1 MAELTEKDYL
11 VALRAA
17 VAIDANGEALDA
29 IASIAGCYLNRG
41 LAQEAANLLA
51 FVTNHP
57 DVLHD
62 TFDRAEELFL
72 DLEERMCPRVIL
84 DAKTFAVA
92 KSINTVA
99 HYIFEMNPEE

>member
-1 MAELTEKDYL
+1 MAELTEKDYM

-17 VAIDANGEALDA
+17 NAIDAAGEALDA
-29 IASIAGCYLNRG
+29 ITSIAGCYLNRG
-41 LAQEAANLLA
+41 QTQEAANLLA
-51 FVTNHP
+51 FVVNHP

-62 TFDRAEELFL
+62 TFDRAEELFF

-99 HYIFEMNPEE
+99 QYIFELNPDE

>member
-17 VAIDANGEALDA
+17 LAIDAAGEALDA
-29 IASIAGCYLNRG
+29 IMNIAGCYLNRG
-41 LAQEAANLLA
+41 QTQEAANLLA
-51 FVTNHP
+51 FVINNP

-62 TFDRAEELFL
+62 TFDRAEELFM

-99 HYIFEMNPEE
+99 HYIFEMTPDE